1 MNAIEKFAKEHGAEY
16 EDEKT
21 LAPLFKKAVQSVIGK
36 KGKVRQAWTYTGSNE
51 YGYVDW
57 EASVVGV
64 DGMMPE
70 DEIVIVLT
78 TDLDD
83 GNSWVCGRYM
93 DENDTIAEVDDTP
106 TDDPFDAVFVIDKL
120 MSEVREER
128 SSKGESKKNERG
140 STQIETYDGFD
151 ELLGY
156 ADAEYLL
163 EDVVDVLSQY
173 YTYEDETFDEDQAK
187 DDPEFTIKIEGGD
200 ERADFYSEDIFYVHL
215 PNKEAAEEL
224 AKVLGGELSES
235 KKPESCKDGKKES
248 MEHCDSC
255 GAVMTEYDY
264 DRYGGLC
271 KRCRDKGEAKK
282 PTESS
287 KKNEKTADIGD
298 TMYASKLKSLVRKF
312 ATFGVKVSDKV
323 EVLEENENDKSA
335 DYKLSASKDSDTY
348 SISVSIYEGKHTT
361 ISVKDGSGKSV
372 VSGEGKSFASALS
385 TIEQSDFDGTNE
397 SRKKSEGIGDRIKM
411 GIDYNMFMRMCR
423 TAAYLDEDEDYWDA
437 LWEYY
442 SEMGEISDAL
452 EFFDNLF
459 QYTAWCDAD
468 ELYDEYLDDK
478 FKDKSKSKEEC
489 IEAAIDDGDLQA
501 YKHEKGNYLVIL

>member
-1 MNAIEKFAKEHGAEY
+1 MNAIEKFARKHGAEY
-16 EDEKT
+16 SPDLESE
-21 LAPLFKKAVQSVIGK
+21 FKDAVQSVIGN
-36 KGKVRQAWTYTGSNE
+36 KGKVVDAWSYNNSVPADDYHTSS
-51 YGYVDW
+51 GYIDW
-57 EASVVGV
+57 WSEIRGM
-64 DGMMPE
+64 DGMAPNTYIVVCLSTDLEFMSQWLTCFYR
-70 DEIVIVLT
+70 DENGNDLT
-78 TDLDD
+78 TDYSGDV
-83 GNSWVCGRYM
+83 GNF
-93 DENDTIAEVDDTP
+93 
-106 TDDPFDAVFVIDKL
+106 DPFPLIDKCL
-120 MSEVREER
+120 KQAGKS
-128 SSKGESKKNERG
+128 ESKKNERG

-163 EDVVDVLSQY
+163 EDVVDVLSKY

-200 ERADFYSEDIFYVHL
+200 ERADYYYENIFYVHL

-224 AKVLGGELSES
+224 ADVLDGKLSES

-248 MEHCDSC
+248 MERCDSC

-282 PTESS
+282 PAESS
-287 KKNEKTADIGD
+287 KKSEEVVNNLTLPEAKKIYADVH
-298 TMYASKLKSLVRKF
+298 KNHWKKPKF
-312 ATFGVKVSDKV
+312 AELMDRCVADEDCGDLIDYLMGVYGTDIRDTLSEDDELLRLGFTLVDDWR
-323 EVLEENENDKSA
+323 EE
-335 DYKLSASKDSDTY
+335 
-348 SISVSIYEGKHTT
+348 H
-361 ISVKDGSGKSV
+361 
-372 VSGEGKSFASALS
+372 
-385 TIEQSDFDGTNE
+385 GTNE

-442 SEMGEISDAL
+442 SEMGEIEDACG
-452 EFFDNLF
+452 FFDNLF

-468 ELYDEYLDDK
+468 EVYDEYLDDK
-478 FKDKSKSKEEC
+478 FKDESKSKEEC

-501 YKHEKGNYLVIL
+501 YKHEKGNYLVIF

>member
-106 TDDPFDAVFVIDKL
+106 TDDPFDAVSVIDKL

-128 SSKGESKKNERG
+128 SSKGESKKNEKG
-140 STQIETYDGFD
+140 TTKIETYVGFD

-163 EDVVDVLSQY
+163 EDVVDVLSKY
-173 YTYEDETFDEDQAK
+173 YTYEDETFDEDQAE

-248 MEHCDSC
+248 MERCDSC

-282 PTESS
+282 SEALTKDTIVVGQIFNSNLKWIERTLKQVKKKFPNVESDAFG
-287 KKNEKTADIGD
+287 NTLTIRG
-298 TMYASKLKSLVRKF
+298 KLSD
-312 ATFGVKVSDKV
+312 VSDV
-323 EVLEENENDKSA
+323 C
-335 DYKLSASKDSDTY
+335 DTY
-348 SISVSIYEGKHTT
+348 KTGSYMLCQDNGDAFLPNAAGDDLDDAEISK
-361 ISVKDGSGKSV
+361 
-372 VSGEGKSFASALS
+372 ALS
-385 TIEQSDFDGTNE
+385 E
-397 SRKKSEGIGDRIKM
+397 SKKSEGIGDRIKM

-468 ELYDEYLDDK
+468 ELYDEYLDDR